1 MKILVPTKRVPSTD
15 EAVRIRPD
23 GSGIEDAGL
32 AYMINPFDA
41 IALEEALHI
50 REQRGSDVEVIAVGI
65 GNADFESELRTALA
79 MGADRALRVDFD
91 GSLDPWSVAQVLAAV
106 VRREKPNLV
115 LMGKQAVD
123 DDANQAGQMLA
134 GVLDWP
140 QATFASKIEFVEPA
154 RLSVARETDRGLE
167 TILIQ
172 LPAVITTD
180 LRPERAALC
189 FAARPDESEE
199 AANRNDFMPGSRRI
213 ARTKGA
219 ACAPRTSHHR
229 SDMRAR
235 RRRGRTCAQAS
246 IRGESN
252 LSAGRAL
259 LRRTMTILV
268 VAEHDG
274 TKVRSGVYSALT
286 VARDLAKNSGD
297 NVELLVLGSGL
308 DSVAADAARFAH
320 VSSLTIRC

>member
-1 MKILVPTKRVPSTD
+1 MKILVPTKRVPSSD
-15 EAVRIRPD
+15 ERVRIRPD

-50 REQRGSDVEVIAVGI
+50 REQRGSDVEVIAVGV
-65 GNADFESELRTALA
+65 GNADFENELHTALA
-79 MGADRALRVDFD
+79 MGADRALRIDFD
-91 GSLDPWSVAQVLAAV
+91 GSLDPWSVATVLAAV
-106 VRREKPNLV
+106 AQREKPNLV

-180 LRPERAALC
+180 LRLNEPRYASLPALMKAKKRPIETVSCQDLGISPEAKVRLV
-189 FAARPDESEE
+189 RLEPVTID
-199 AANRNDFMPGSRRI
+199 
-213 ARTKGA
+213 
-219 ACAPRTSHHR
+219 
-229 SDMRAR
+229 
-235 RRRGRTCAQAS
+235 RTCE
-246 IRGESN
+246 R
-252 LSAGRAL
+252 
-259 LRRTMTILV
+259 V
-268 VAEHDG
+268 V
-274 TKVRSGVYSALT
+274 
-286 VARDLAKNSGD
+286 
-297 NVELLVLGSGL
+297 
-308 DSVAADAARFAH
+308 DAAELVHKLRYEAK
-320 VSSLTIRC
+320 VI